1 MQYILYDPCT
11 SLKRTGQEKV
21 GTWPSSWPKRSWSW
35 MPPRTIKSFSM
46 AAWCPLLLRQFSSHV
61 SFIFGLPFLANAK
74 IEGKNILTNNLIWK
88 GCCWLACTHTGYS
101 LSLVPV
107 TVFLPRKVSK
117 SLSLSS
123 LCQYCLL
130 CMYASESDER
140 PDRLLM
146 FDLSFDWSH
155 CEPTSGCFYSPAGW
169 SCLSSFG
176 RHLSQE
182 QVMKAKKLVT
192 YR

>member
-1 MQYILYDPCT
+1 MVSWCI
-11 SLKRTGQEKV
+11 LKRYMYVTSQCSEDYKV
-21 GTWPSSWPKRSWSW
+21 FWKDNNFHHMSA
-35 MPPRTIKSFSM
+35 SF
-46 AAWCPLLLRQFSSHV
+46 
-61 SFIFGLPFLANAK
+61 FGFPFLANPK
-74 IEGKNILTNNLIWK
+74 IEEKKVLTNNLIWK

-101 LSLVPV
+101 ISLVPV

-146 FDLSFDWSH
+146 FDLSLSGNY
-155 CEPTSGCFYSPAGW
+155 EPITIKENKETSFEITEWTSFRM
-169 SCLSSFG
+169 LSTKS
-176 RHLSQE
+176 LLYI
-182 QVMKAKKLVT
+182 LVPFIPKT
-192 YR
+192 

>member
-1 MQYILYDPCT
+1 M
-11 SLKRTGQEKV
+11 V
-21 GTWPSSWPKRSWSW
+21 GTWPGSWPKRSWWWQLSASKDYQKILLHHDVNLFW
-35 MPPRTIKSFSM
+35 DNFHHMSASF
-46 AAWCPLLLRQFSSHV
+46 
-61 SFIFGLPFLANAK
+61 FGFPFLANPK
-74 IEGKNILTNNLIWK
+74 IEEKKVLTNNLIWK

-101 LSLVPV
+101 ISLVPV